1 MSFLCIIFHKNS
13 LVYLP
18 NIVKIHGSRSIFKN
32 LNWIFSVQLYQNEIS
47 LRKKI
52 AMVNWLERTELLYSK
67 EQMDRLKNAHVL
79 IVGLGGIG
87 SFAGEFIARAGI
99 GKMTIIDGDVFDPTN
114 KNRQL
119 TALDSTIGIN
129 KAVVLAQRIKDIN
142 PDIQLNIVEEFV
154 LPERVWELL
163 DEHQPDYVMDCIDSV
178 TPKLEWLIA
187 CKRKKVKI
195 ISHMGAGGK
204 TDPSKIKV
212 TNIQHVSG
220 CKLGAHMKKR
230 LKRKNISYRGIKA
243 VYSTEIQQKDS
254 LKMTNG
260 ANFKK
265 SFYGTI
271 SYMPALF
278 GLVGAAEV
286 IQFLANNVEENA

>member
-286 IQFLANNVEENA
+286 IQFLANNTDENA